1 MDDITKINNDADL
14 SRYLDRIPETPYKQG
29 HKKMLTDLINYAVE
43 HQWTLRTL
51 ADKLPVSTTVMH
63 RLLNGTYQAPAGP
76 HLAKLDDLC
85 GVLSLRQQSTS
96 DGPFIETA
104 LARPGRSRSTA
115 DVTPARSSWC
125 AAR

>member
-51 ADKLPVSTTVMH
+51 SDKLPVSTTVMH
-63 RLLNGTYQAPAGP
+63 RLLIGNTN
-76 HLAKLDDLC
+76 
-85 GVLSLRQQSTS
+85 R
-96 DGPFIETA
+96 
-104 LARPGRSRSTA
+104 RPVHIWPGLMT
-115 DVTPARSSWC
+115 C
-125 AAR
+125 AACCSCDSNQPRMVRLSRRLSPGT